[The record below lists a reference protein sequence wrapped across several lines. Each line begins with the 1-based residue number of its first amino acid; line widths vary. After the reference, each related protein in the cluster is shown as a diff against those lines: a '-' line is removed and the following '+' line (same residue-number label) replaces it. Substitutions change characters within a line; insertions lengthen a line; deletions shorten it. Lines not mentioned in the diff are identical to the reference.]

1 MKTKE
6 IRSIKLDNVSA
17 QEDGDIRY
25 IYGKIPYNTK
35 SQKMYIGYSNC
46 RFEKLDRNVFHK
58 TLGDK
63 SNVFANYSHDQS
75 KILGSTKSNT
85 LELEDKEDGLYI
97 RCKVPNTSWGND
109 TWEVISRGDVT
120 TMSFE
125 FIPYDWV
132 DDQVED
138 TVTLRSAKL
147 EAVAFCVAEPAY
159 LETDS
164 YASFRKRNIDLE
176 KLSEAIDEGKVT
188 EDVKKLA
195 KTLNDLIAKE
205 EERVKEEEAKEK
217 EKQEKESE
225 EKPEKVKEEEAKEE
239 KEPEEKQEKESEEKQ
254 EKESEVKPEAELEEI
269 KEQPKVE
276 EKAVEKEQSEDTP
289 NNDTKTETEV
299 DEEYKKKLE
308 QLKDLERELST
319 VLESM

>member
-17 QEDGDIRY
+17 QEEGEIRY

-132 DDQVED
+132 DDEVED

-147 EAVAFCVAEPAY
+147 EAVAFCVTEPAY

-176 KLSEAIDEGKVT
+176 KLAEAIDEGKVT

-205 EERVKEEEAKEK
+205 EERVKEEKAKEEPK
-217 EKQEKESE
+217 ENK
-225 EKPEKVKEEEAKEE
+225 EEAK
-239 KEPEEKQEKESEEKQ
+239 PEE
-254 EKESEVKPEAELEEI
+254 ELN

-276 EKAVEKEQSEDTP
+276 EKAVEKEQSADTP
-289 NNDTKTETEV
+289 NKDTKTETEV
-299 DEEYKKKLE
+299 DEEYKNKLE
-308 QLKDLERELST
+308 QLKDLEKELSA

>member
-147 EAVAFCVAEPAY
+147 EAVAFCVADPAY
-159 LETDS
+159 LDTYS
-164 YASFRKRNIDLE
+164 YASFRKRNIDIE

-195 KTLNDLIAKE
+195 KILNDLIAE
-205 EERVKEEEAKEK
+205 EERVKEEKAKE
-217 EKQEKESE
+217 EKAKE
-225 EKPEKVKEEEAKEE
+225 EKAKEE
-239 KEPEEKQEKESEEKQ
+239 KEKPEEKQEKE
-254 EKESEVKPEAELEEI
+254 PEAELEEI
-269 KEQPKVE
+269 KEEQPKVE
-276 EKAVEKEQSEDTP
+276 EKAVDEEQSEDTP
-289 NNDTKTETEV
+289 NNDTNTETEV

-308 QLKDLERELST
+308 QLKNLEKELST

>member
-6 IRSIKLDNVSA
+6 IRSIKLENVTA
-17 QEDGDIRY
+17 HEDGDIRY

-35 SQKMYIGYSNC
+35 SQKMYIGYSDC

-125 FIPYDWV
+125 FIPYDWSE
-132 DDQVED
+132 DRIED

-205 EERVKEEEAKEK
+205 EERVKEEEKKAE
-217 EKQEKESE
+217 E
-225 EKPEKVKEEEAKEE
+225 EKPEKKEVKEQPKVEEKVEEEAE
-239 KEPEEKQEKESEEKQ
+239 
-254 EKESEVKPEAELEEI
+254 PEAELEEVKEENKEV

-276 EKAVEKEQSEDTP
+276 EKAVEKEQSADTP

-299 DEEYKKKLE
+299 DEEYKNKLE
-308 QLKDLERELST
+308 QLKNLEKELSA

>member
-6 IRSIKLDNVSA
+6 IRSIKLENVSA

-35 SQKMYIGYSNC
+35 SQKMYIGYSDC
-46 RFEKLDRNVFHK
+46 KFEKLDRNVFHK

-132 DDQVED
+132 EDKIED

-205 EERVKEEEAKEK
+205 EERVKEEEK
-217 EKQEKESE
+217 
-225 EKPEKVKEEEAKEE
+225 KEENKEAEPAKEE
-239 KEPEEKQEKESEEKQ
+239 KEPDNKEELNKE
-254 EKESEVKPEAELEEI
+254 

-299 DEEYKKKLE
+299 DEEYKNKLE
-308 QLKDLERELST
+308 QLKNLEKELSA

>member
-195 KTLNDLIAKE
+195 KTLNELIAKE
-205 EERVKEEEAKEK
+205 EERVKEEKD
-217 EKQEKESE
+217 
-225 EKPEKVKEEEAKEE
+225 KEE
-239 KEPEEKQEKESEEKQ
+239 KE
-254 EKESEVKPEAELEEI
+254 PEAELEEI

-276 EKAVEKEQSEDTP
+276 EKAVEKEQSADTP
-289 NNDTKTETEV
+289 NKDTKTETEV

-308 QLKDLERELST
+308 QLKDLEKELSA

>member
-35 SQKMYIGYSNC
+35 SQKMYIGYSDC

-132 DDQVED
+132 EDKIED
-138 TVTLRSAKL
+138 TVILRSAKL

-205 EERVKEEEAKEK
+205 EERVKEEKEAE
-217 EKQEKESE
+217 
-225 EKPEKVKEEEAKEE
+225 PKEEENKEE
-239 KEPEEKQEKESEEKQ
+239 
-254 EKESEVKPEAELEEI
+254 PEAELEEI
-269 KEQPKVE
+269 KEEENKEVKEQPKVE

-299 DEEYKKKLE
+299 DEEYKNKLE
-308 QLKDLERELST
+308 QLKNLEKELSA

>member
-6 IRSIKLDNVSA
+6 IRSIKLENVSA
-17 QEDGDIRY
+17 QEEGAERY

-35 SQKMYIGYSNC
+35 SQKMYIGYSDC

-132 DDQVED
+132 DDKIED

-205 EERVKEEEAKEK
+205 EERVKEEEKK
-217 EKQEKESE
+217 E
-225 EKPEKVKEEEAKEE
+225 EKVKEEKVKEEEKKEE
-239 KEPEEKQEKESEEKQ
+239 KES
-254 EKESEVKPEAELEEI
+254 EAELENKEV

-299 DEEYKKKLE
+299 DEEYKNKLE
-308 QLKDLERELST
+308 QLKNLEKELSA

>member
-205 EERVKEEEAKEK
+205 EERVKEEEAKE
-217 EKQEKESE
+217 EK
-225 EKPEKVKEEEAKEE
+225 
-239 KEPEEKQEKESEEKQ
+239 EKQ

-269 KEQPKVE
+269 KEQPKVEEKAKEELNKEQPKVE

-299 DEEYKKKLE
+299 DEEYKNKLE
-308 QLKDLERELST
+308 QLKNLEKELSA

>member
-6 IRSIKLDNVSA
+6 IRSIKLENVSA

-35 SQKMYIGYSNC
+35 SQKMYIGYSDC

-132 DDQVED
+132 EDRIED

-205 EERVKEEEAKEK
+205 EERVKEEEK
-217 EKQEKESE
+217 
-225 EKPEKVKEEEAKEE
+225 KEEEVKEA
-239 KEPEEKQEKESEEKQ
+239 
-254 EKESEVKPEAELEEI
+254 KPEAELEEVKEPEQKETKKEEEVNRE

-299 DEEYKKKLE
+299 DEEYKNKLE
-308 QLKDLERELST
+308 QLKNLEKELSA

>member
-132 DDQVED
+132 DDEVED

-195 KTLNDLIAKE
+195 KTLNELIAKE

-217 EKQEKESE
+217 E
-225 EKPEKVKEEEAKEE
+225 PDNKEE
-239 KEPEEKQEKESEEKQ
+239 
-254 EKESEVKPEAELEEI
+254 LN

-299 DEEYKKKLE
+299 DEEYKNKLE
-308 QLKDLERELST
+308 QLKDLEKELSA

>member
-132 DDQVED
+132 DDEVED

-205 EERVKEEEAKEK
+205 EERVKEEEAKEEKEPK
-217 EKQEKESE
+217 EKQEKET
-225 EKPEKVKEEEAKEE
+225 
-239 KEPEEKQEKESEEKQ
+239 
-254 EKESEVKPEAELEEI
+254 EVKPEAELEEI

-276 EKAVEKEQSEDTP
+276 EKAVEKEQSADTP

-308 QLKDLERELST
+308 QLKNLEKELST

>member
-6 IRSIKLDNVSA
+6 IRSIKLENVSA
-17 QEDGDIRY
+17 QEDGDTRY

-35 SQKMYIGYSNC
+35 SQKMYIGYSDC
-46 RFEKLDRNVFHK
+46 KFEKLDRNVFHK

-125 FIPYDWV
+125 FIPYDWSE
-132 DDQVED
+132 DRIED

-195 KTLNDLIAKE
+195 KTLNELIAKE
-205 EERVKEEEAKEK
+205 EQPEQKEKKEEAELEEVKEK
-217 EKQEKESE
+217 EENKKQPKE
-225 EKPEKVKEEEAKEE
+225 
-239 KEPEEKQEKESEEKQ
+239 
-254 EKESEVKPEAELEEI
+254 EVKPEAELEEVKESEEN

-308 QLKDLERELST
+308 QLKNLEKELSA

>member
-17 QEDGDIRY
+17 QEEGTERY

-35 SQKMYIGYSNC
+35 SQKMYIGYSDC

-132 DDQVED
+132 DDQIED

-205 EERVKEEEAKEK
+205 EERVKEEEK
-217 EKQEKESE
+217 
-225 EKPEKVKEEEAKEE
+225 E
-239 KEPEEKQEKESEEKQ
+239 KEPEA
-254 EKESEVKPEAELEEI
+254 KPEAELEEVKEEKEQENKEV

-299 DEEYKKKLE
+299 DEEYKNKLE
-308 QLKDLERELST
+308 QLKNLEKELSA

>member
-17 QEDGDIRY
+17 QEDGDVRY

-205 EERVKEEEAKEK
+205 EERVKEEKE
-217 EKQEKESE
+217 
-225 EKPEKVKEEEAKEE
+225 PDNKEE
-239 KEPEEKQEKESEEKQ
+239 
-254 EKESEVKPEAELEEI
+254 LN
-269 KEQPKVE
+269 KEQPEVE
-276 EKAVEKEQSEDTP
+276 EKAVEKEQSADTP

-299 DEEYKKKLE
+299 DEEYKNKLE
-308 QLKDLERELST
+308 QLKDLEKELSA

>member
-205 EERVKEEEAKEK
+205 EERVKEEEAKEEK

-225 EKPEKVKEEEAKEE
+225 VKPEAEKAKE
-239 KEPEEKQEKESEEKQ
+239 
-254 EKESEVKPEAELEEI
+254 EVKPEAELEEI
-269 KEQPKVE
+269 KEQPEVE
-276 EKAVEKEQSEDTP
+276 EKAVEKEQSADTP

-299 DEEYKKKLE
+299 DKEYKKKLE
-308 QLKDLERELST
+308 QLKDLEKELST

>member
-6 IRSIKLDNVSA
+6 IRSIKLENVSA
-17 QEDGDIRY
+17 NEDSGTRY

-35 SQKMYIGYSNC
+35 SQKMYIGYSDC

-63 SNVFANYSHDQS
+63 SNVFANFSHDPN

-132 DDQVED
+132 DDVVED

-205 EERVKEEEAKEK
+205 EERVKEENKEAEK
-217 EKQEKESE
+217 
-225 EKPEKVKEEEAKEE
+225 KEEEPKE
-239 KEPEEKQEKESEEKQ
+239 
-254 EKESEVKPEAELEEI
+254 PEAELEEVKEPENKEELNKE

-308 QLKDLERELST
+308 QLKNLEKELSA

>member
-132 DDQVED
+132 DDEVED

-205 EERVKEEEAKEK
+205 EERVKAEK
-217 EKQEKESE
+217 
-225 EKPEKVKEEEAKEE
+225 AKEE
-239 KEPEEKQEKESEEKQ
+239 KAKE

-308 QLKDLERELST
+308 QLKDLEKELST

>member
-217 EKQEKESE
+217 E
-225 EKPEKVKEEEAKEE
+225 P
-239 KEPEEKQEKESEEKQ
+239 
-254 EKESEVKPEAELEEI
+254 EVKPEAELEEI

-308 QLKDLERELST
+308 QLKDLEKELST

>member
-132 DDQVED
+132 DDEVED

-205 EERVKEEEAKEK
+205 EERVKEEKTKEEAK
-217 EKQEKESE
+217 
-225 EKPEKVKEEEAKEE
+225 AKEE
-239 KEPEEKQEKESEEKQ
+239 KE
-254 EKESEVKPEAELEEI
+254 PEAELEEI

-299 DEEYKKKLE
+299 DEEYKNKLE
-308 QLKDLERELST
+308 QLKNLEKELST

>member
-1 MKTKE
+1 MEKYLIIQNHKKC
-6 IRSIKLDNVSA
+6 ILV
-17 QEDGDIRY
+17 
-25 IYGKIPYNTK
+25 
-35 SQKMYIGYSNC
+35 

-132 DDQVED
+132 EDQIED

-147 EAVAFCVAEPAY
+147 EAVAFCVAEAAY

-205 EERVKEEEAKEK
+205 EERVKEEKE
-217 EKQEKESE
+217 
-225 EKPEKVKEEEAKEE
+225 PANKEEEKAKE
-239 KEPEEKQEKESEEKQ
+239 
-254 EKESEVKPEAELEEI
+254 EVKPEAELEEI
-269 KEQPKVE
+269 EEEIKEENKEVEEQPKVE
-276 EKAVEKEQSEDTP
+276 EKAVEKEQSADTP

-308 QLKDLERELST
+308 QLKDLEKELSA

>member
-205 EERVKEEEAKEK
+205 EERVKEEKE
-217 EKQEKESE
+217 Q
-225 EKPEKVKEEEAKEE
+225 
-239 KEPEEKQEKESEEKQ
+239 PEEKQEKEEAKEKQEEKQ
-254 EKESEVKPEAELEEI
+254 EKEPEVKPEAELEEI
-269 KEQPKVE
+269 KEQPEVE
-276 EKAVEKEQSEDTP
+276 EKAVEKEQSADTP
-289 NNDTKTETEV
+289 NKDTKTETEV

-308 QLKDLERELST
+308 QLKDLEKELSA

>member
-205 EERVKEEEAKEK
+205 EERVKEEK
-217 EKQEKESE
+217 
-225 EKPEKVKEEEAKEE
+225 AKEE
-239 KEPEEKQEKESEEKQ
+239 KEPEAELEEIKEEKAKEEKE
-254 EKESEVKPEAELEEI
+254 PEAELEEI

-276 EKAVEKEQSEDTP
+276 EKAVEKEQSADTP

-308 QLKDLERELST
+308 QLKNLEKELSA

>member
-6 IRSIKLDNVSA
+6 IRSIKLENVTA
-17 QEDGDIRY
+17 HEDGDIRY

-35 SQKMYIGYSNC
+35 SQKMYIGYSDC

-132 DDQVED
+132 EDKIED
-138 TVTLRSAKL
+138 TVILRSAKL
-147 EAVAFCVAEPAY
+147 EAVAFCVADPAY

-195 KTLNDLIAKE
+195 KTLNDLISKE
-205 EERVKEEEAKEK
+205 EERVKEEEK
-217 EKQEKESE
+217 SE
-225 EKPEKVKEEEAKEE
+225 EEKA
-239 KEPEEKQEKESEEKQ
+239 EPEA
-254 EKESEVKPEAELEEI
+254 KPEAELEEV

-299 DEEYKKKLE
+299 DEEYKNKLE
-308 QLKDLERELST
+308 QLKDLEKELST

>member
-132 DDQVED
+132 DDEVED

-205 EERVKEEEAKEK
+205 EERAKEEEAKEEKAKEK
-217 EKQEKESE
+217 EKQEK
-225 EKPEKVKEEEAKEE
+225 AKEE
-239 KEPEEKQEKESEEKQ
+239 KET
-254 EKESEVKPEAELEEI
+254 EVKPEAELEEI

-308 QLKDLERELST
+308 QLKDLEKELST

>member
-132 DDQVED
+132 DDEVED

-205 EERVKEEEAKEK
+205 EERVKEEEKEK
-217 EKQEKESE
+217 EEK
-225 EKPEKVKEEEAKEE
+225 A
-239 KEPEEKQEKESEEKQ
+239 EP
-254 EKESEVKPEAELEEI
+254 EVKPGAELEEI
-269 KEQPKVE
+269 KEENKEKEVKEQPKVE
-276 EKAVEKEQSEDTP
+276 EKAVEKEQSGDTP

-299 DEEYKKKLE
+299 DEEYKNKLE
-308 QLKDLERELST
+308 QLKNLEKELSA

>member
-35 SQKMYIGYSNC
+35 SQKMYIGYSDC

-205 EERVKEEEAKEK
+205 EERVKEEK
-217 EKQEKESE
+217 
-225 EKPEKVKEEEAKEE
+225 AKEE
-239 KEPEEKQEKESEEKQ
+239 KEE
-254 EKESEVKPEAELEEI
+254 KPEAELEEVKEEKEPSNKEELN

-308 QLKDLERELST
+308 QLKNLEKELST

>member
-205 EERVKEEEAKEK
+205 EERVKEEAKEKEAKEEEAKEKEKPEEKQEK
-217 EKQEKESE
+217 EKQEKE
-225 EKPEKVKEEEAKEE
+225 
-239 KEPEEKQEKESEEKQ
+239 KQEKE
-254 EKESEVKPEAELEEI
+254 KPEAELEEI

-276 EKAVEKEQSEDTP
+276 EKAVEKEQSADTP

-299 DEEYKKKLE
+299 DEEYKNKLE
-308 QLKDLERELST
+308 QLKNLEKELSA

>member
-6 IRSIKLDNVSA
+6 IRSIKLENVSA

-35 SQKMYIGYSNC
+35 SQKMYIGYSDC

-125 FIPYDWV
+125 FIPYDWSE
-132 DDQVED
+132 DRIED

-205 EERVKEEEAKEK
+205 EERVKEEKEAK
-217 EKQEKESE
+217 
-225 EKPEKVKEEEAKEE
+225 
-239 KEPEEKQEKESEEKQ
+239 PEEKKEEQ
-254 EKESEVKPEAELEEI
+254 KEPANKEPEAELEEVKEQENKEV

-276 EKAVEKEQSEDTP
+276 EKAVEKEQSADTP

-308 QLKDLERELST
+308 QLKNLEKELSA

>member
-35 SQKMYIGYSNC
+35 SQKMYIGYSDC

-132 DDQVED
+132 DDKIED

-205 EERVKEEEAKEK
+205 EERVKEEKEAK
-217 EKQEKESE
+217 
-225 EKPEKVKEEEAKEE
+225 PENKEE
-239 KEPEEKQEKESEEKQ
+239 
-254 EKESEVKPEAELEEI
+254 KPEAELEEVKEEKEPSNKEELNKN

-276 EKAVEKEQSEDTP
+276 EKAVEKEQSADTP

-299 DEEYKKKLE
+299 DEEYKNKLE
-308 QLKDLERELST
+308 QLKNLEKELSS

>member
-6 IRSIKLDNVSA
+6 IRSIKLENVSA
-17 QEDGDIRY
+17 NEDGGTRY

-35 SQKMYIGYSNC
+35 SQKMYIGYSDC

-132 DDQVED
+132 DDKIED

-205 EERVKEEEAKEK
+205 EERVKEEKEK
-217 EKQEKESE
+217 EKEKET
-225 EKPEKVKEEEAKEE
+225 
-239 KEPEEKQEKESEEKQ
+239 
-254 EKESEVKPEAELEEI
+254 KPEAEPENKEV

-276 EKAVEKEQSEDTP
+276 EKAVEKEQSADTP
-289 NNDTKTETEV
+289 NKDTKTETEV
-299 DEEYKKKLE
+299 DEEYKNKLE
-308 QLKDLERELST
+308 QLKNLEKELST

>member
-132 DDQVED
+132 DDEVED

-217 EKQEKESE
+217 EKPEEKQEKAKE
-225 EKPEKVKEEEAKEE
+225 EKAKEE
-239 KEPEEKQEKESEEKQ
+239 KEPDNKE
-254 EKESEVKPEAELEEI
+254 
-269 KEQPKVE
+269 EQPKVE

-289 NNDTKTETEV
+289 NKDTKTETEV
-299 DEEYKKKLE
+299 DEEYKNKLE
-308 QLKDLERELST
+308 QLKNLEKELSA

>member
-205 EERVKEEEAKEK
+205 EERVKDEKAKEEKAKEEERVKEEEAKEK

-225 EKPEKVKEEEAKEE
+225 V
-239 KEPEEKQEKESEEKQ
+239 KQEKE
-254 EKESEVKPEAELEEI
+254 PEAELEEI

-276 EKAVEKEQSEDTP
+276 EKAVEKEQSADTP

-308 QLKDLERELST
+308 QLKNLEKELST

>member
-35 SQKMYIGYSNC
+35 SQKMYIGYSDC

-132 DDQVED
+132 EDKIED

-205 EERVKEEEAKEK
+205 EERVKEEKEK
-217 EKQEKESE
+217 EE
-225 EKPEKVKEEEAKEE
+225 
-239 KEPEEKQEKESEEKQ
+239 
-254 EKESEVKPEAELEEI
+254 KPEAELEEVKEEKPEEENKEEEQKEEVKEVKEE

-299 DEEYKKKLE
+299 DEEYKNKLE
-308 QLKDLERELST
+308 QLKDLEKELSA

>member
-132 DDQVED
+132 DDEVED

-217 EKQEKESE
+217 EKE
-225 EKPEKVKEEEAKEE
+225 EAAKEKVKEEAAKE
-239 KEPEEKQEKESEEKQ
+239 KE
-254 EKESEVKPEAELEEI
+254 KPEAELEEI

-276 EKAVEKEQSEDTP
+276 EKAVEKEQSADTP
-289 NNDTKTETEV
+289 NKDTKTETEV
-299 DEEYKKKLE
+299 DEEYKNKLE
-308 QLKDLERELST
+308 QLKDLEKELST

>member
-97 RCKVPNTSWGND
+97 RCKVPNTTWGND

-205 EERVKEEEAKEK
+205 EERVKEEEAKE
-217 EKQEKESE
+217 
-225 EKPEKVKEEEAKEE
+225 E
-239 KEPEEKQEKESEEKQ
+239 KEP
-254 EKESEVKPEAELEEI
+254 EVKPEAELEEI

-289 NNDTKTETEV
+289 NKDTKTETEV

-308 QLKDLERELST
+308 QLKDLEKELST

>member
-6 IRSIKLDNVSA
+6 IRSIKLENVSA

-35 SQKMYIGYSNC
+35 SQKMYIGYSDC

-125 FIPYDWV
+125 FIPYDWTE
-132 DDQVED
+132 DKIED
-138 TVTLRSAKL
+138 TVILRSAKL

-188 EDVKKLA
+188 EDVKKMA

-205 EERVKEEEAKEK
+205 EERVKEGENKED
-217 EKQEKESE
+217 EKS
-225 EKPEKVKEEEAKEE
+225 KEEEKAKA
-239 KEPEEKQEKESEEKQ
+239 EPEA
-254 EKESEVKPEAELEEI
+254 KPEAELEEVKEPENKEEV

-299 DEEYKKKLE
+299 DEEYKNKLE
-308 QLKDLERELST
+308 QLKNLEKELSA

>member
-132 DDQVED
+132 EDEVED

-205 EERVKEEEAKEK
+205 EERVKEEEAKEEAKAKEK
-217 EKQEKESE
+217 EKQEKE
-225 EKPEKVKEEEAKEE
+225 P
-239 KEPEEKQEKESEEKQ
+239 EEKQ

-269 KEQPKVE
+269 KEQPEVE
-276 EKAVEKEQSEDTP
+276 EKAVEKEQSADTP

-308 QLKDLERELST
+308 QLKNLEKELST

>member
-217 EKQEKESE
+217 EK
-225 EKPEKVKEEEAKEE
+225 
-239 KEPEEKQEKESEEKQ
+239 
-254 EKESEVKPEAELEEI
+254 ESEVKPEAELEEI

-289 NNDTKTETEV
+289 NKDTKTETEV
-299 DEEYKKKLE
+299 DEEYKNKLE
-308 QLKDLERELST
+308 QLKNLEKELSA

>member
-205 EERVKEEEAKEK
+205 EERVKEEEAKE
-217 EKQEKESE
+217 EKTK
-225 EKPEKVKEEEAKEE
+225 
-239 KEPEEKQEKESEEKQ
+239 EEKQEKEP
-254 EKESEVKPEAELEEI
+254 EVKPEEELN

-276 EKAVEKEQSEDTP
+276 EKAVEKEQSADTP

-299 DEEYKKKLE
+299 DEEYKNKLE
-308 QLKDLERELST
+308 QLKDLEKELSA

>member
-35 SQKMYIGYSNC
+35 SQKMYIGYSDC

-132 DDQVED
+132 EDKIED
-138 TVTLRSAKL
+138 TVILRSAKL

-205 EERVKEEEAKEK
+205 EERVKEEKEK
-217 EKQEKESE
+217 E
-225 EKPEKVKEEEAKEE
+225 PKEEENKEE
-239 KEPEEKQEKESEEKQ
+239 
-254 EKESEVKPEAELEEI
+254 PEAELEEI
-269 KEQPKVE
+269 KEEEEENKEVKEQPKVE

-299 DEEYKKKLE
+299 DEEYKNKLE
-308 QLKDLERELST
+308 QLKNLEKELSA